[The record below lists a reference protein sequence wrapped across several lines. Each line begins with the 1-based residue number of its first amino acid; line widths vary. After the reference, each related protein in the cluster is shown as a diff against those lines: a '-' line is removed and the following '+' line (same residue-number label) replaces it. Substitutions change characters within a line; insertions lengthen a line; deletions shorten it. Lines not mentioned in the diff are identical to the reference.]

1 MARNF
6 RKANKKTGW
15 NTSKSKKVHEKN
27 QASPTKQNKRVKRKI
42 IQENVNPDSLVD
54 FSGSNRLGNQGNQ
67 NNQTNQFS
75 LLNSV
80 DSDTATE
87 EFKTMKHRVNP
98 YKGKKNDINKLK
110 KLSYNCKND
119 GRSRMTRQRN
129 RNSESD
135 SNWGLFDV
143 KFS

>member
-27 QASPTKQNKRVKRKI
+27 QSSPTKQNKRVKRKI
-42 IQENVNPDSLVD
+42 IQENVNPDSLV
-54 FSGSNRLGNQGNQ
+54 SNRSGNQ

-87 EFKTMKHRVNP
+87 EFKKMNR
-98 YKGKKNDINKLK
+98 KKNDINKLK
-110 KLSYNCKND
+110 GPVRKSIIAQIYVCP
-119 GRSRMTRQRN
+119 
-129 RNSESD
+129 
-135 SNWGLFDV
+135 F
-143 KFS
+143 FS